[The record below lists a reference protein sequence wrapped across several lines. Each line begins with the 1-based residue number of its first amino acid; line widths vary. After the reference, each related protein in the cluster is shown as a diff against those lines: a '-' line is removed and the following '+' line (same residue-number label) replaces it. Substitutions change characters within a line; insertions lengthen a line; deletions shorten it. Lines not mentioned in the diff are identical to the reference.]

1 MNSLDELEKIRQKKL
16 KELSRQTDSKAKNFD
31 SPIKGSDDN
40 FDEMINS
47 NPLVLVDF
55 WAEWCGPCKM
65 IAPTIDALA
74 KDYAGKILVLKINV
88 DECPQTASR
97 FGIMSIPTVT
107 IFKDGKLADSIV
119 GAVPK
124 TVLESKLSEYL

>member
-16 KELSRQTDSKAKNFD
+16 KELSGQKERKEKNFNA
-31 SPIKGSDDN
+31 PVKGSDDN

-65 IAPTIDALA
+65 IAPVIDALA

-97 FGIMSIPTVT
+97 FGIMSIPTVS
-107 IFKDGKLADSIV
+107 IFKDGKIADNIV

-124 TVLESKLSEYL
+124 TVLESKLNKYL

>member
-16 KELSRQTDSKAKNFD
+16 KEMSRQTERKEKNFD
-31 SPIKGSDDN
+31 SPVKGSDDN
-40 FDEMINS
+40 FDEMINT

-65 IAPTIDALA
+65 IAPIIDALA
-74 KDYAGKILVLKINV
+74 KEFAGKILVLKINV
-88 DECPQTASR
+88 DECPQTASK
-97 FGIMSIPTVT
+97 FGIMSIPTVS
-107 IFKDGKLADSIV
+107 IFKDGKIADSVI

-124 TVLESKLSEYL
+124 AVLESKLSKYL

>member
-16 KELSRQTDSKAKNFD
+16 KELSRQPERKEKNFD
-31 SPIKGSDDN
+31 TPVKGSDDN

-65 IAPTIDALA
+65 IAPIIDALA

-88 DECPQTASR
+88 DECPQTASK

-107 IFKDGKLADSIV
+107 IFKDGKIADSIV

-124 TVLESKLSEYL
+124 TALESKLNKYL

>member
-1 MNSLDELEKIRQKKL
+1 MDELEKIRQKKL
-16 KELSRQTDSKAKNFD
+16 KELSGQKERKEKNFNA
-31 SPIKGSDDN
+31 PVKGSDDN

-65 IAPTIDALA
+65 IAPVIDALA

-97 FGIMSIPTVT
+97 FGIMSIPTVS
-107 IFKDGKLADSIV
+107 IFKDGKIADNIV

-124 TVLESKLSEYL
+124 TVLESKLNKYL

>member
-1 MNSLDELEKIRQKKL
+1 MDELEKIRQKKL
-16 KELSRQTDSKAKNFD
+16 KELSRQTERKEKNFD
-31 SPIKGSDDN
+31 SPVKGSDDN

-65 IAPTIDALA
+65 IAPAIDALA
-74 KDYAGKILVLKINV
+74 KDYAGKILALKINV
-88 DECPQTASR
+88 DECPQTASK
-97 FGIMSIPTVT
+97 FGIMSIPTVS
-107 IFKDGKLADSIV
+107 IFKDGKIADSIV

-124 TVLESKLSEYL
+124 TVLESKLSKYL

>member
-1 MNSLDELEKIRQKKL
+1 VNSLDELEKIRQKKL
-16 KELSRQTDSKAKNFD
+16 KELSRSTERKAKNFD
-31 SPIKGSDDN
+31 SPVKGSDDN
-40 FDEMINS
+40 FDKMINS

-65 IAPTIDALA
+65 IAPIIDALA

>member
-1 MNSLDELEKIRQKKL
+1 VSILDELEKIRQKKL
-16 KELSRQTDSKAKNFD
+16 KELLTQPEKKMSDFSG
-31 SPIKGSDDN
+31 PIKGSDDN
-40 FDEMINS
+40 FNKIINS

-65 IAPTIDALA
+65 VSPAIDAFA
-74 KDYAGKILVLKINV
+74 KDHPGKILVLKINV

-97 FGIMSIPTVT
+97 FGIMSIPTIS
-107 IFKDGKLADSIV
+107 IFKDGKVVDSIV

-124 TVLESKLSEYL
+124 TVLESRFSKYL